1 MATPQPRTFRI
12 ANLNC
17 DTPVP
22 NVRPTFETYGRMF
35 HPLLAAAAERTA
47 PHITIESTEFDVV
60 LGHYPETLD
69 DFDALLITGS
79 AASSYDDA
87 EWIRKLGQYIRAV
100 YQSNPRV
107 RMFGS
112 CFGHQIISDYL
123 LDGFGAKCEKD
134 PAGWEIGVHEVKL
147 SEEFRRIFDS
157 KALEAKALERPPTP
171 DDSTGKEVP
180 SSLKLQFVHAD
191 HVRIEEPEKLPSDWI
206 NVGTSQHCAVQGI
219 CQPGRVLTLQ
229 GHFEFD
235 RFVNSEVLKVFGA
248 SWEEGARDK
257 ALRQIDAD
265 DDSAVAAE
273 LVLQFFV
280 SHFVSQERSVGGQP
294 QTPPVTV

>member
-1 MATPQPRTFRI
+1 MASPLPRTFRI

-22 NVRPTFETYGRMF
+22 SVRATYETYGRMF

-47 PHITIESTEFDVV
+47 PHITIKSTEFDVV
-60 LGHYPETLD
+60 MGQYPETLD
-69 DFDALLITGS
+69 DYDALLITGS

-87 EWIRKLGQYIRAV
+87 EWIRNLGQYIRTV
-100 YQSNPRV
+100 YQSNPRIKL
-107 RMFGS
+107 FGS

-123 LDGFGAKCEKD
+123 LDGFGATCEKD

-157 KALEAKALERPPTP
+157 RSLDARAIERPPTP
-171 DDSTGKEVP
+171 DETAGKNVP
-180 SSLKLQFVHAD
+180 STLQLQFVHAD
-191 HVRIEEPEKLPSDWI
+191 HVRLDDIKKLPADWI
-206 NVGTSQHCAVQGI
+206 NVGSSKHCAVQGF

-248 SWEEGARDK
+248 SWDDEVREK
-257 ALRQIDAD
+257 SLRQIDAD

-280 SHFVSQERSVGGQP
+280 NQERGVGHGTE
-294 QTPPVTV
+294 TPPVTA